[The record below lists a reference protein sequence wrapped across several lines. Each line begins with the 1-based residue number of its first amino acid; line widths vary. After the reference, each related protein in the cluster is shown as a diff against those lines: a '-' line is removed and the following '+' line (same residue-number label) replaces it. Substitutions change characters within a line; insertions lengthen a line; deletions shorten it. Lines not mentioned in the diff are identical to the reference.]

1 MYWVETTSDTP
12 KKRKKLDTL
21 LYQHEDVDDDSN
33 KGESYHGLCLYY
45 GVVGADMPISGSG
58 KLKLASIV
66 KAAVGENVELIPNI
80 PKLPKPVGVGSPKG
94 MANFGDKGRG
104 AGNCHGM

>member
-1 MYWVETTSDTP
+1 MAWSEQTC
-12 KKRKKLDTL
+12 
-21 LYQHEDVDDDSN
+21 
-33 KGESYHGLCLYY
+33 LCH
-45 GVVGADMPISGSG
+45 SG

-94 MANFGDKGRG
+94 MANFGDKGG
-104 AGNCHGM
+104 GGGGNCHGM